1 MEAKRRKL
9 VKEET
14 DLDEPDE
21 AARDNS
27 SSNKEPAT
35 DNGVTDL
42 HEADGTEGAADAA
55 PVIKEEYG
63 TSSPE
68 TDATEKDGNDDS
80 PLSGD
85 GQDKKRGFRVESKG
99 SPGTVL
105 FSGGTNWDT
114 IGRRPKDKQKAPGAK
129 GHDRN
134 LWGPHRLSCLEGVR
148 VKAAFSGCSACHTVL
163 ITDQGQAFTWGR
175 NDKGQLGQCDVKVR
189 DVPTLVDTL
198 KETVVVSAACGRGHT
213 LFLTDHGSVFS
224 CGDNKMGQ
232 CGVGSQNQS
241 IHVPTRVVFKVRP
254 VVRVSCGGEFSV
266 MVDCKGAVYTFGC
279 PEYGQLGHNTD
290 GRYFVTSNKLQFKC
304 ELVPRRVQIFIDKT
318 REGHVVPVDDVNI
331 VDVASGLNHTIALD
345 RRKRCFSWGFGGYGR
360 LGHNE
365 PKDEMVPRMIKAFD
379 GPNRGLRVIF
389 AGGTFSMALSELGV
403 LYFWGMNNHGG
414 EATMYP
420 KPIQDLTG
428 WNVRDIGCSNK
439 SIVVL
444 ADESTISWGPHPTYG
459 ELGYGEGRQKSS
471 TTPQEVRLLE
481 GIHIHTVACG
491 LGHSVFI
498 ARDDTEEERARI
510 RKLPEF
516 VP

>member
-1 MEAKRRKL
+1 M
-9 VKEET
+9 
-14 DLDEPDE
+14 
-21 AARDNS
+21 
-27 SSNKEPAT
+27 
-35 DNGVTDL
+35 DNGVTDVEGVGEPGAGSVEDSNN
-42 HEADGTEGAADAA
+42 HSKEEKTEDKDGSDAA
-55 PVIKEEYG
+55 
-63 TSSPE
+63 SPE
-68 TDATEKDGNDDS
+68 TDNRDKEGDATNAVSTDS
-80 PLSGD
+80 
-85 GQDKKRGFRVESKG
+85 QDKRRGFRVENKG
-99 SPGTVL
+99 VAGSVL
-105 FSGGTNWDT
+105 FSGGTSWDT
-114 IGRRPKDKQKAPGAK
+114 LGRRTRDKQKAAGK
-129 GHDRN
+129 GERN
-134 LWGPHRLSCLEGVR
+134 LWGPHRVSCLDSIR
-148 VKAAFSGCSACHTVL
+148 VKAAYSGCSACHTVL
-163 ITDQGQAFTWGR
+163 ITEEGKAYTWGR
-175 NDKGQLGQCDVKVR
+175 NDKGQLGHVDLKRR
-189 DVPTLVDTL
+189 DVPAPVETL
-198 KETVVVSAACGRGHT
+198 KETAVVSAACGRSHT

-254 VVRVSCGGEFSV
+254 VVRISCGGEFSV
-266 MVDCKGAVYTFGC
+266 MVDCRGAVYTFGC

-290 GRYFVTSNKLQFKC
+290 GRYFVSSNKLQFKC

-318 REGHVVPVDDVNI
+318 REGHVVPVDDVTI

-345 RRKRCFSWGFGGYGR
+345 AKKRCFSWGFGGYGR

-379 GPNRGLRVIF
+379 GPNRGVRTIF
-389 AGGTFSMALSELGV
+389 AGGTYSLAIGELGV

-444 ADESTISWGPHPTYG
+444 ADESVISWGPHPTYG

-481 GIHIHTVACG
+481 GIHVHTVTCG
-491 LGHSVFI
+491 LGHSVYI

-516 VP
+516 IP